1 MREIKGLYK
10 NSAFWFVIS
19 LLAIEFL
26 DELIFGARE
35 AAWPLVRDDL
45 KLSYFQIGL
54 LLSIPGIIS
63 SSIEPFIGI
72 LADLGKRKVLILTGG
87 VIFAASLVITSLS
100 TGFVD
105 LLLSFILFYPASGA
119 FVSLSQTALM
129 DANPSR
135 REKNMAR
142 WTFVGSLGV
151 VCGPIFLGLTNILGL
166 GWRGAFLGS
175 AVITV
180 PLIVFAQ
187 RLGKQI
193 SSEQSHQQAGLMS
206 GLMDALGALRRR
218 EVLRWLVLLEFSDL
232 MLDVLLGFLALYFVD
247 VAGATPQQA
256 GVAVAIWSGAGLL
269 GDFLLIPLLDK
280 VSGLSYL
287 RASALLELVLLPAF
301 LLMPNLN
308 TKLVL
313 LGLLGFFNAG
323 WYAILKANLYEV
335 LPGRS
340 GTALALNN
348 ITGLLGGFLPIILG
362 WVAQR
367 YNLQL
372 TMWFLLF
379 GPLALIVGIPYSWE
393 RR

>member
-1 MREIKGLYK
+1 M
-10 NSAFWFVIS
+10 
-19 LLAIEFL
+19 
-26 DELIFGARE
+26 
-35 AAWPLVRDDL
+35 
-45 KLSYFQIGL
+45 
-54 LLSIPGIIS
+54 
-63 SSIEPFIGI
+63 
-72 LADLGKRKVLILTGG
+72 
-87 VIFAASLVITSLS
+87 
-100 TGFVD
+100 
-105 LLLSFILFYPASGA
+105 
-119 FVSLSQTALM
+119 SLSQTALM

>member
-1 MREIKGLYK
+1 
-10 NSAFWFVIS
+10 
-19 LLAIEFL
+19 
-26 DELIFGARE
+26 
-35 AAWPLVRDDL
+35 
-45 KLSYFQIGL
+45 LSYFQIGL

-100 TGFVD
+100 TGFVV

>member
-100 TGFVD
+100 TGFVV